1 MARTVDVLA
10 SGAVCL
16 GPNVVCDG
24 FADQFDFRIQTHIH
38 EDHMSN
44 FDKSKGFQD
53 ILMSPE
59 TYALLVAERNAE
71 LPYRDNLHQVK
82 FGDGF
87 RLADGSMV
95 ALYASNHMLGSC
107 QVELEL
113 TNSLR
118 LGYSGDFGWPLNH
131 VIKVD
136 HLVVDSTY
144 GNPNSVRR
152 YTQAD
157 AEHCLWELVCGRL
170 RHGPVH
176 IKAHRGTIERVL
188 HILGD
193 NIGVPILA
201 SDRLIREVKVYQ
213 EHGFAIGELFD
224 VGSQL
229 GQSAMEEKSFVRLYF
244 MGDGFGNEPV
254 PGTTVVCSAAFMS
267 REDHPLLQYTDRAY
281 RIALSNHADFKET
294 LEYVEATGATTVV
307 TDNTRNH
314 GLDLAIAINKR
325 LPNVSAEPSSN
336 SDRPLIVAD
345 RSP

>member
-24 FADQFDFRIQTHIH
+24 FADQFAFRIQTHVH
-38 EDHMSN
+38 EDHMSD

-59 TYALLVAERNAE
+59 TYSLLVAERNAE
-71 LPYRDNLHQVK
+71 LPYRDNLHQVGL
-82 FGDGF
+82 GDGI
-87 RLADGSMV
+87 RLADGSKV
-95 ALYASNHMLGSC
+95 ALYSSNHMLGSC

-113 TNSLR
+113 TDSLR
-118 LGYSGDFGWPLNH
+118 VGYSGDFGWPLNR

-176 IKAHRGTIERVL
+176 IRAHRGTIERVM

-193 NIGVPILA
+193 NVGVPILA
-201 SDRLIREVKVYQ
+201 STRLIREVNVYQ
-213 EHGFAIGELFD
+213 EHGMAIGDLVE
-224 VGSQL
+224 VRSEK
-229 GQSAMEEKSFVRLYF
+229 GQAAMEERAFVRLYL

-254 PGTTVVCSAAFMS
+254 PGSTIVCSAYSMS
-267 REDHPLLQYTDRAY
+267 REDHPLLQYTDRSY
-281 RIALSNHADFKET
+281 RVALSNHADFNET
-294 LEYVEATGATTVV
+294 LDYVEATGATKVV

-314 GLDLAIAINKR
+314 GLDLAIAINR
-325 LPNVSAEPSSN
+325 RFPSVSAEPSSN
-336 SDRPLIVAD
+336 SERP
-345 RSP
+345 